1 MKDSVLYVDTTKSQT
16 VKITINGHQSL
27 RPQVQTAE
35 SEAKIVSQYSDL
47 LKEAKQQ
54 FQREVS
60 SLTPEIQANWKGLS
74 KNTQC
79 SRIVTTNES
88 GIECTKSCNVKPLC
102 E

>member
-1 MKDSVLYVDTTKSQT
+1 M
-16 VKITINGHQSL
+16 
-27 RPQVQTAE
+27 QTAE

-47 LKEAKQQ
+47 LKEAKKQ

-74 KNTQC
+74 KTTH
-79 SRIVTTNES
+79 SVSKILLTNEPD
-88 GIECTKSCNVKPLC
+88 IECKKKQTCNVKIHC